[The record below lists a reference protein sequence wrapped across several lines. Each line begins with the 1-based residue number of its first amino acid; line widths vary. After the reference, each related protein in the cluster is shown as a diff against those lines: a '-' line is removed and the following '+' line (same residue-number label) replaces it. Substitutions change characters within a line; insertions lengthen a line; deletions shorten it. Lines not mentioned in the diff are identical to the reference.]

1 MCLPSPIMLCEVDS
15 SARDFLSQVD
25 IGTRVVVRYR
35 IEGGLSDAL
44 GVLSSRTP
52 THCVIDTR
60 RGLTTV
66 DLADVVL
73 AKQVPPSPTRRPATK
88 RTNPAID

>member
-1 MCLPSPIMLCEVDS
+1 MLCEVDS

-35 IEGGLSDAL
+35 IGGGLSDAL

-66 DLADVVL
+66 DLAEVVL
-73 AKQVPPSPTRRPATK
+73 AKQVPPPPTRRPATK

>member
-1 MCLPSPIMLCEVDS
+1 MLCEVDS
-15 SARDFLSQVD
+15 SARDFLSLVD

-35 IEGGLSDAL
+35 IEGGFSDAL

-60 RGLTTV
+60 RGPATV
-66 DLADVVL
+66 DLTEVVL
-73 AKQVPPSPTRRPATK
+73 AKQVQPPPQRRSASHP
-88 RTNPAID
+88 

>member
-1 MCLPSPIMLCEVDS
+1 MLCEVDS
-15 SARDFLSQVD
+15 SARDFLPQVD
-25 IGTRVVVRYR
+25 IGTPVVVRYR

-73 AKQVPPSPTRRPATK
+73 AKQVPPPPQRRSASHP
-88 RTNPAID
+88 

>member
-1 MCLPSPIMLCEVDS
+1 MDS
-15 SARDFLSQVD
+15 RARDFLTLVD
-25 IGTRVVVRYR
+25 IGTRVVVRYQ

-73 AKQVPPSPTRRPATK
+73 AKRVPPPPERRPATK

>member
-1 MCLPSPIMLCEVDS
+1 MLCEVDS
-15 SARDFLSQVD
+15 SARDFLSLVD

-35 IEGGLSDAL
+35 IEGGFSDAL

-66 DLADVVL
+66 DLAEVVL
-73 AKQVPPSPTRRPATK
+73 AKQVPPPPQRRSASHP
-88 RTNPAID
+88 

>member
-1 MCLPSPIMLCEVDS
+1 MLCEVDS
-15 SARDFLSQVD
+15 SARDFLSLVD

-35 IEGGLSDAL
+35 IEGGFSDAL

-60 RGLTTV
+60 RGPATV
-66 DLADVVL
+66 DLAEVVL
-73 AKQVPPSPTRRPATK
+73 AKQVPPPPQRRSAEHP
-88 RTNPAID
+88 

>member
-1 MCLPSPIMLCEVDS
+1 MLCEVDS

-44 GVLSSRTP
+44 GVLSSRTS

-73 AKQVPPSPTRRPATK
+73 AKQVPPPPQRRSASHP
-88 RTNPAID
+88 

>member
-1 MCLPSPIMLCEVDS
+1 MLCEVDS
-15 SARDFLSQVD
+15 SARDFLSLVD

-35 IEGGLSDAL
+35 IEGGFSDAL

-60 RGLTTV
+60 QGLTTV
-66 DLADVVL
+66 DLAEVVL
-73 AKQVPPSPTRRPATK
+73 AKQVPPPPQRRSASHP
-88 RTNPAID
+88 

>member
-1 MCLPSPIMLCEVDS
+1 MLCEVDS

-44 GVLSSRTP
+44 GVPS
-52 THCVIDTR
+52 VIVGT
-60 RGLTTV
+60 
-66 DLADVVL
+66 
-73 AKQVPPSPTRRPATK
+73 
-88 RTNPAID
+88 

>member
-1 MCLPSPIMLCEVDS
+1 MLCEVDS

-66 DLADVVL
+66 DLAAVVL
-73 AKQVPPSPTRRPATK
+73 AKQVPPPPQRRSASHP
-88 RTNPAID
+88 